1 MTLRSSSCQRGDVLR
16 MESKLL
22 HIAIAL
28 SVTCGTFL
36 CTARTV
42 SAQTFSPGEIV
53 IIQGFGETT
62 EGRVIRQD
70 SSGVLVLLK
79 DWQDGTYK
87 TGGSSRYYAAA
98 DIQHKTATPAANP
111 AGAEPAQ
118 GGGGGGGGGY
128 AQPAQQGGGGYEQ
141 KVQQGGGG
149 EQADLGGTGPLS
161 KQQIIDYLRARVG
174 TDGPHPKKESVCAA
188 VVEQIKKRGVNF
200 KYGWQDLSDFMKAG
214 ANTTVT
220 YAIGDNF
227 GAPVQMPWLMG
238 AWELQFTNAT
248 GFFASRDSAAK
259 LGFLSIE
266 PSHTYI
272 WKIHQDDPASQWLD
286 GKWREATP
294 TEMKYQG
301 GAGIV
306 LLNGEQNMDFI
317 VHKDQTATQ
326 GQDWINVAD
335 LGTRQIKRGGLR
347 KR

>member
-1 MTLRSSSCQRGDVLR
+1 MESNLLR
-16 MESKLL
+16 MAVAFSMM
-22 HIAIAL
+22 
-28 SVTCGTFL
+28 CGVNL
-36 CTARTV
+36 ATAHSV
-42 SAQTFSPGEIV
+42 SAQSFSPGEIV

-62 EGRVIRQD
+62 EGRVIKQD

-87 TGGSSRYYAAA
+87 TGGSSRYYAASE
-98 DIQHKTATPAANP
+98 IQHKTATPAANP
-111 AGAEPAQ
+111 AAQGGAGGGYSGGGYAQAQ
-118 GGGGGGGGGY
+118 GGGGGDGG
-128 AQPAQQGGGGYEQ
+128 
-141 KVQQGGGG
+141 
-149 EQADLGGTGPLS
+149 QADMGGTGPLS
-161 KQQIIDYLRARVG
+161 KQQIIDYLRARIG
-174 TDGPHPKKESVCAA
+174 TDGPHPKKDSVCAA

-200 KYGWQDLSDFMKAG
+200 KYSWQDLSAFMGAG

-227 GAPVQMPWLMG
+227 GAPVQMPWLTG

-266 PSHTYI
+266 PSHSYI
-272 WKIHQDDPASQWLD
+272 WKIHEDDPASKWID

-294 TEMKYQG
+294 EEMKYQG

-306 LLNGEQNMDFI
+306 ILNGEQNMDFI